1 MVQFYYENTSVH
13 FLDFLVRK
21 IETSSSFIS
30 SMPNLHRLR
39 NSLCY
44 RTIENLRMS
53 ARINRTSYGPI
64 HNDVDIIEYLLA
76 RRSTMFPGIRFI
88 EVEEL
93 LYDDKLEEAG
103 IGNSLLTV
111 RRCSPQHFQN
121 GIKIYDKPDIG
132 NEIRYKGELLDDD
145 RMLGNKEE
153 LLAAKLTA
161 VTKWILTKTKK
172 LQIETIED
180 TKLDCVMAC
189 NLSLSTLTGQTLR
202 DLWMFSPNETGG
214 EILHR
219 IPNMRFS
226 TKSYIRSEMNLA
238 LNYTVDINQRM
249 CNLLSLVDSNIN
261 FDYMRL
267 RILLSAMIRS
277 KSSKLGGLVRRY
289 NFKRMTGIEDVQHI
303 IPRTTEHLQTNKYTN
318 YSQFRNHNISQLRF
332 RYLAAGYLYCDNI
345 YDLSLIPN
353 ELELSTTMKVGHRL
367 IQDLI
372 IEYSRHIDREHMSI
386 SLTYI
391 DLRLWK
397 PLLLKLEKLDFSLEG
412 MTEDAQLNYLASNLE
427 SGLIER
433 KMITVVNKSDKLLL
447 QLQNQCIDYIR
458 DFKPK
463 MREYDEVVRRCLA
476 LSTSNRV
483 SKSLSKRLAQ
493 FQNKLTEYNDVKAK
507 LGITLICEQIIFFHF
522 HVTRSERSIKFDYWT
537 AHRNAIEENLWKIS
551 LTLLN
556 PELQIQ
562 AQLLGIEYLNNL
574 IISNKGEIL
583 DILEDISENNELA
596 DIIIPGN
603 LPNLKP
609 ITTLT
614 GNEII
619 IQSGITV
626 DYSLIP
632 ISYTSMM
639 TLERLQPLC
648 KFAQKCVL
656 SGSDPRIFESPT
668 GSDSL
673 IPQLALFQTLQTRWQ
688 LDKSVS
694 ICDLTGGRGDFRY
707 VSSYLGLNSTTYSKL
722 DTFTS
727 IFHHPDVIFDLE
739 YDIRKNDSLKFIL
752 SFDWVHVDISFTGL
766 DELNILDLILL
777 LESNNIA
784 YSIRLNS
791 VILKG
796 YTFNLLES
804 IPRYDHYLTYPTNR
818 NSKPYQIY
826 LIGIPENET
835 NVEEGI
841 PLNKTE
847 AFRAMALSYGHLLN
861 SSNYSLRN
869 FEDFIN
875 SATIYLPSDN
885 NLTELFITIINK
897 NLIEQKN
904 YYSERFISE
913 LETDES
919 IYWVE
924 GDIIEND
931 REYLMAV
938 IGHEKIE
945 ETYDTINTEDR
956 EIGNVSNESK
966 TFHVK
971 HLSHLLDPGTKKY
984 SLNYLNSPPLF
995 LEYMRI
1001 HHPLATTRSKCNITL
1016 GLYTFGREWLMQG
1029 RQAIIKGLR
1038 KSSHERMIK
1047 ETLHQKE
1054 YQNAIKLLVLS
1065 ASEDDYTYGVRYC
1078 HLMFKTSKL
1087 LKESYLRTLKI
1098 YRLISFH
1105 FETMRGLIHRGSIT
1119 ISHIKALKHYF
1130 RDREMQR
1137 QKYRPIDK
1145 VRVVDYLMSNQSR
1158 DLIEDSIDLLF
1169 DQIEGYVS
1177 TMIESENDHNS
1188 GFDFSPTDGNV
1199 CLNLDIG
1206 IDDIISRRLE
1216 MLNLTVPNEYGI
1228 IDIGDDYEDG

>member
-1 MVQFYYENTSVH
+1 
-13 FLDFLVRK
+13 
-21 IETSSSFIS
+21 
-30 SMPNLHRLR
+30 
-39 NSLCY
+39 
-44 RTIENLRMS
+44 
-53 ARINRTSYGPI
+53 
-64 HNDVDIIEYLLA
+64 
-76 RRSTMFPGIRFI
+76 
-88 EVEEL
+88 
-93 LYDDKLEEAG
+93 
-103 IGNSLLTV
+103 
-111 RRCSPQHFQN
+111 
-121 GIKIYDKPDIG
+121 
-132 NEIRYKGELLDDD
+132 
-145 RMLGNKEE
+145 
-153 LLAAKLTA
+153 
-161 VTKWILTKTKK
+161 
-172 LQIETIED
+172 
-180 TKLDCVMAC
+180 
-189 NLSLSTLTGQTLR
+189 
-202 DLWMFSPNETGG
+202 
-214 EILHR
+214 
-219 IPNMRFS
+219 
-226 TKSYIRSEMNLA
+226 
-238 LNYTVDINQRM
+238 
-249 CNLLSLVDSNIN
+249 
-261 FDYMRL
+261 
-267 RILLSAMIRS
+267 
-277 KSSKLGGLVRRY
+277 
-289 NFKRMTGIEDVQHI
+289 
-303 IPRTTEHLQTNKYTN
+303 
-318 YSQFRNHNISQLRF
+318 
-332 RYLAAGYLYCDNI
+332 
-345 YDLSLIPN
+345 
-353 ELELSTTMKVGHRL
+353 
-367 IQDLI
+367 
-372 IEYSRHIDREHMSI
+372 
-386 SLTYI
+386 
-391 DLRLWK
+391 
-397 PLLLKLEKLDFSLEG
+397 
-412 MTEDAQLNYLASNLE
+412 
-427 SGLIER
+427 
-433 KMITVVNKSDKLLL
+433 
-447 QLQNQCIDYIR
+447 
-458 DFKPK
+458 
-463 MREYDEVVRRCLA
+463 
-476 LSTSNRV
+476 
-483 SKSLSKRLAQ
+483 
-493 FQNKLTEYNDVKAK
+493 
-507 LGITLICEQIIFFHF
+507 
-522 HVTRSERSIKFDYWT
+522 
-537 AHRNAIEENLWKIS
+537 
-551 LTLLN
+551 
-556 PELQIQ
+556 
-562 AQLLGIEYLNNL
+562 
-574 IISNKGEIL
+574 
-583 DILEDISENNELA
+583 
-596 DIIIPGN
+596 
-603 LPNLKP
+603 
-609 ITTLT
+609 
-614 GNEII
+614 
-619 IQSGITV
+619 
-626 DYSLIP
+626 
-632 ISYTSMM
+632 M

-673 IPQLALFQTLQTRWQ
+673 IPQLALFQTLKTKWQ
-688 LDKSVS
+688 LDKNVS

-707 VSSYLGLNSTTYSKL
+707 VSKYLGLNSTTYSKS

-727 IFHHPDVIFDLE
+727 VFHHPDVIFDTD
-739 YDIRKNDSLKFIL
+739 YDIRKNESLKFIL
-752 SFDWVHVDISFTGL
+752 PFDWVHVDISFTGL

-804 IPRYDHYLTYPTNR
+804 IPKYDHYLSYPTNR

-826 LIGIPENET
+826 LVGVPENEI

-861 SSNYSLRN
+861 SSNYLLRN
-869 FEDFIN
+869 FENFTN
-875 SATIYLPSDN
+875 SATIYLPSGND
-885 NLTELFITIINK
+885 LIELFITIINK

-924 GDIIEND
+924 GDTIEND

-945 ETYDTINTEDR
+945 ETYDIINTEDR